1 MAQTPPSSSAPPPDE
16 AEWDDGPS
24 FLGGFLRGLLWTIVW
39 FAVLGGVMAGTGV
52 WLRAQWDKPGPLAQ
66 TRAVVVPRG
75 GTSAAAAALKST
87 GIIENTTAF
96 EALTWLTIFDG
107 NIRAAE
113 FLFPPKAS
121 IAQVL
126 EILRQGKPVEHRLTI
141 IEGLTAKQIAA
152 LLTQAEAAA
161 GPVEV
166 PQEGTILPQTY
177 AFDRGM
183 KREAILAR
191 ARAAMDKEL
200 AAAWAARAPGLPL
213 ASPRDMLIMASIVER
228 ETAKAEERPHVA
240 AVYLNRLRI
249 GMKLQAD
256 PTVAYGASGGSGVLD
271 HKLNRAD
278 LERDDPYN
286 TYRRAGLPPGPICSP
301 GVASLRAVSRPMNS
315 EDLYFVANGTGG
327 HTFARTAEGHARNVA
342 RWRAIQGG
350 AAPDTLPVVTTPER

>member
-16 AEWDDGPS
+16 AEWDDDGPS
-24 FLGGFLRGLLWTIVW
+24 FLGGLLRGLLWTIVW
-39 FAVLGGVMAGTGV
+39 FTLLGGGMAAGGF

-66 TRAVVVPRG
+66 TRAVAVPRG
-75 GTSAAAAALKST
+75 GTSAAAGALKAN
-87 GIIENTTAF
+87 GVIENAMAF

-113 FLFPPKAS
+113 FTFPPKAS

-141 IEGLTAKQIAA
+141 VEGLTAKQIAT
-152 LLTQAEAAA
+152 LVTQAEAAA
-161 GPVEV
+161 GPLEV
-166 PQEGTILPQTY
+166 PQEGSILPQTY

-200 AAAWAARAPGLPL
+200 ATAWAARAPGLPL
-213 ASPRDMLIMASIVER
+213 SSPRDLLIMASIVEK
-228 ETAKAEERPHVA
+228 ETAKAEERPRVA
-240 AVYLNRLRI
+240 AAYLNRLRI

-271 HKLNRAD
+271 HRLNRAD

-301 GVASLRAVSRPMNS
+301 GVASLRAVSRPANT
-315 EDLYFVANGTGG
+315 EELYFVADGTGG
-327 HTFARTAEGHARNVA
+327 HAFSRTAEGHARNVA
-342 RWRAIQGG
+342 RWRAIQAG
-350 AAPDTLPVVTTPER
+350 APPDPVVITPER